1 MTKRK
6 RKDSKV
12 REIIRRA
19 LVYTHPVDARKHLS
33 RETWIQGTV
42 PHPEHQIDVR
52 LDHGVGSGHAEL
64 SLMVDIDGKRV
75 AWEYIDMTTLVN
87 NWAAKIVDDEL
98 RLRARLAAE
107 AAPTEG

>member
-6 RKDSKV
+6 RSKASLV
-12 REIIRRA
+12 RAVIRRA
-19 LVYTHPVDARKHLS
+19 IVHTHAVDPRQHLS

-42 PHPEHQIDVR
+42 PHPEHQIDIR
-52 LDHGVGSGHAEL
+52 LDHGTGSGHAQL

-87 NWAAKIVDDEL
+87 NWAAKIVDAEL
-98 RLRARLAAE
+98 SARQE
-107 AAPTEG
+107 SDTPSE